1 MSCPFGR
8 PSCFLQVS
16 LIAEREIRACLSCR
30 IQSITT
36 KEKDSL
42 RAHARN
48 GIFRD
53 RRSHIK
59 LCLDELLDAQSGQAS
74 LIGTI
79 APFPL
84 PFRSRSCTLSL
95 AFMVGKTS
103 QEVLDGVPGRGKG
116 IQCLRR
122 QQKCKL
128 EVTDILRG
136 VFIGRNSSTHPAQRF
151 SAAFSPPIDLPRTH
165 MPGDK
170 KYPTMKELVV
180 SHTEKEANELPDE
193 PRRLDWTIIDAF
205 MKDGTFYHS
214 PLSEKEATTGSSLSD
229 FPLHQT

>member
-1 MSCPFGR
+1 MSLCPA
-8 PSCFLQVS
+8 PSGDLVAFS
-16 LIAEREIRACLSCR
+16 
-30 IQSITT
+30 
-36 KEKDSL
+36 K
-42 RAHARN
+42 
-48 GIFRD
+48 D

-136 VFIGRNSSTHPAQRF
+136 VFIGRNSSTHPAQRYKIGVNML
-151 SAAFSPPIDLPRTH
+151 SNRNPQMNNHLSGLPR
-165 MPGDK
+165 
-170 KYPTMKELVV
+170 
-180 SHTEKEANELPDE
+180 
-193 PRRLDWTIIDAF
+193 IDFFAQ
-205 MKDGTFYHS
+205 
-214 PLSEKEATTGSSLSD
+214 PLSQRGEKWRIGKGFLGDSSGSCALEVDMSETPCLSASIPLRSRQQARIYVVEDGSEEGIPQSESTDLAHGVSMACPLGSSERN
-229 FPLHQT
+229 